1 MNMLSFYGGP
11 AGKDFTIAETFDS
24 KFSLDADI
32 AAGDASKVRV
42 GDYVLVSYG
51 DPNSTAFSD
60 NKQKD
65 GDKSYN
71 ATLWKKD
78 WNNGYEYRLICDL
91 TVDYPL
97 FVAGATE
104 ASLSFGAA
112 INHRFFFSCQS

>member
-24 KFSLDADI
+24 KFSLDKDI

-51 DPNSTAFSD
+51 DPDSPTFSD

-65 GDKSYN
+65 GNKSYN
-71 ATLWKKD
+71 DKGL
-78 WNNGYEYRLICDL
+78 YVYLL
-91 TVDYPL
+91 YPRSHK
-97 FVAGATE
+97 AY
-104 ASLSFGAA
+104 
-112 INHRFFFSCQS
+112 NH